1 MSTCAVVN
9 MIQIHMLAGT
19 LAVGQCI
26 IVKCSQQF
34 LSLACVSQ
42 LPAAA
47 ECRKPLLF
55 LDQIPT
61 VSWYGQI

>member
-1 MSTCAVVN
+1 

-19 LAVGQCI
+19 LAMVQCI
-26 IVKCSQQF
+26 IVKCSQQV

-42 LPAAA
+42 LPAVA
-47 ECRKPLLF
+47 ECRKPLLS

-61 VSWYGQI
+61 VFWYGQI